1 MRKIMT
7 AYVTQ
12 EFESFSEHYWEIYKL
27 CMYAPITHINIFYKL
42 LN

>member
-1 MRKIMT
+1 MRMRKIMT

-12 EFESFSEHYWEIYKL
+12 EFESFSEHYWEINKL
-27 CMYAPITHINIFYKL
+27 CMYAPINIFYKL